1 MIFSKQYRFNINKK
15 RDIYHNLDLN
25 ISLVEYKNGKRYII
39 KDGDYK
45 NKIDFSNCK
54 NPEKDSIKS
63 YNGYSFINSNLV
75 KQKIVPLINV
85 FYIYPR
91 ILDCLVITN
100 NEILITDRSFNIK
113 KMIYKIKSN
122 EIQTTECCNYYLRK
136 SFNNISVIASKYL
149 YIIIKFDIL
158 NGSIPLEINIYEPKI
173 PTNNI
178 GAYYS
183 KSNGCDE
190 YYNRYIAN
198 KNEDLCCTFI
208 P

>member
-15 RDIYHNLDLN
+15 RDIYHNLDSN
-25 ISLVEYKNGKRYII
+25 ISLVEFKNGKLYII

-45 NKIDFSNCK
+45 NKINFMNFENIGK
-54 NPEKDSIKS
+54 NSMKS
-63 YNGYSFINSNLV
+63 YNGYTFINSDLI
-75 KQKIVPLINV
+75 KQKIVPLVNV
-85 FYIYPR
+85 FYIYPG

-113 KMIYKIKSN
+113 KLVYKIKN
-122 EIQTTECCNYYLRK
+122 TEIQTNKGCGYYLSRTYG
-136 SFNNISVIASKYL
+136 NIKVIASKYL
-149 YIIIKFDIL
+149 YIIIKFYLD
-158 NGSIPLEINIYEPKI
+158 GGIPLKVNIYEPKI
-173 PTNNI
+173 PTNDI
-178 GAYYS
+178 GTNYG

-190 YYNRYIAN
+190 YYNRYMTN